1 MWKGLVLDSDH
12 AILVASFRL
21 KLKSRART
29 RLQRRFD
36 VAKLAEDGV
45 KDNFQLEL
53 RNSFQQLESVDDPE
67 TCWVNIVSAVSAA
80 AENTLGFAK
89 KKSKPWITTESY
101 NAIQSCT
108 EARDRG
114 AQHAEFQRLRKE
126 KHASLKRDKN
136 AFLEARA
143 DEMNEADR
151 VGDTR
156 KLHRL
161 RKEMSGRRS
170 TMGAVVK
177 AKNGEAIA
185 NERAKVDRWGE
196 HFNELLNRP
205 RPAHPLEDPRFM
217 NGGLDVPQ
225 DPPTNAEIIRAIRAL
240 KTGRAAGEDNLP
252 PDLFVHGGPELV
264 DKLRGLYEAIWAAEM
279 IPTGWKTAV
288 VIPLFKKG
296 DKASCS
302 NYRGIS
308 LLDIALKIL
317 EAVIMNR
324 IRPEHEL
331 NAHARENQAGFRP
344 GRGCR
349 DQIFTV
355 RQLLETRYEFR
366 RPTIMVFIDFKAA
379 FDSVDR
385 ESLWKVADAFGLP
398 IKIVDMLKV
407 LYSETRCVVRVYN
420 TLTDSF
426 EVSTGVRQG
435 SVLSPYLFNLAID
448 WTMDEATHNIV
459 GCGIEVEGRDSRLY
473 DLEYADDVVLLAE
486 TEREAQELLNRVAS
500 AAAHL
505 GLQINA
511 TKTKVIHCSCPE
523 PAIVL
528 GAEVLEVKLGFE
540 YLGSKVVGNGD
551 ASAEIKARIAKATGA
566 FKALDPLWRR
576 RDIRT
581 KIKAKIYDSCV
592 RSVLLYGCET
602 WPLKIADADRLATFE
617 RQCWRRCLP
626 FKPGSRPKNA
636 EVERRFY
643 HKTPLIKIIQ
653 ERRLRWCGHV
663 LRMDPS
669 RLPRQTI
676 AANST
681 KLPGWKRPAVG
692 VKKTWRR
699 LVGDEIYKQADAV
712 FPRTANPPK
721 WRKEWPRICIA
732 NLKPDG
738 TEVDRQAGRNDWKQI
753 VRDTVSGAAAGRAV
767 RNARRPRGQGAARP

>member
-1 MWKGLVLDSDH
+1 MDSDH
-12 AILVASFRL
+12 AMLVANFRL

-36 VAKLAEDGV
+36 VAKLADDGV
-45 KDNFQLEL
+45 KTEFQLEL
-53 RNSFQQLESVDDPE
+53 RNSFQQLERVEDPDS
-67 TCWVNIVSAVSAA
+67 CWSGIVSAVSAA
-80 AENTLGFAK
+80 AEKTLGFAK
-89 KKSKPWITTESY
+89 EKSKPWISTDSY

-114 AQHAEFQRLRKE
+114 APLAEFKRLRKE
-126 KHASLKRDKN
+126 KHSSLKRDRN

-161 RKEMSGRRS
+161 RREMAGRRS
-170 TMGAVVK
+170 TMGPVVK
-177 AKNGEAIA
+177 SKNGDPIV
-185 NERAKVDRWGE
+185 NERDKVARWGE

-205 RPAHPLEDPRFM
+205 RPLQPVTDPRFM
-217 NGGLDVPQ
+217 TAGMDISEG
-225 DPPTNAEIIRAIRAL
+225 PPTSAEITRAIGAL

-264 DKLRGLYEAIWAAEM
+264 DELRCLYEAIWAKES
-279 IPTGWKTAV
+279 IPPGWKTAV

-331 NAHARENQAGFRP
+331 IARENQAGFRP

-366 RPTIMVFIDFKAA
+366 RPTILVFIDFKAA

-385 ESLWKVADAFGLP
+385 ESLWLVGDAFGLP
-398 IKIVDMLKV
+398 PKILSMLKV
-407 LYSETRCVVRVYN
+407 LYNETRCVVRVYN
-420 TLTDSF
+420 TLTDPF
-426 EVSTGVRQG
+426 DVSTGVRQG

-448 WTMDEATHNIV
+448 WTMDEATHEIA
-459 GCGIEVEGRDSRLY
+459 GCGVEIEGRGSRLY
-473 DLEYADDVVLLAE
+473 DLEYADDAVLLAE
-486 TEREAQELLNRVAS
+486 SEQEAQELLDRVA
-500 AAAHL
+500 ATAAHV
-505 GLQINA
+505 GLHINA
-511 TKTKVIHCSCPE
+511 SKTKVVHCSCPA
-523 PAIVL
+523 PTISFDGDA
-528 GAEVLEVKLGFE
+528 LEVKSSFE
-540 YLGSKVVGNGD
+540 YLGSKVTSQGD
-551 ASAEIKARIAKATGA
+551 ASAEISARIAKATGA

-581 KIKAKIYDSCV
+581 KIKAKIYDACI

-602 WPLKIADADRLATFE
+602 WPVKMADLKDLAVFE
-617 RQCWRRCLP
+617 HKCWRRCLP
-626 FKPGSRPKNA
+626 FRPGARPSNA
-636 EVERRFY
+636 EVDRRFY
-643 HKTPLIKIIQ
+643 HKTPLSKTIQ

-663 LRMDPS
+663 LRMSPK
-669 RLPRQTI
+669 RLPRQTLV
-676 AANST
+676 ADGT

-699 LVGDEIYKQADAV
+699 LVGEEIYGQADAV
-712 FPRTANPPK
+712 FPRTANPPR
-721 WRKEWPRICIA
+721 WRKEWPRICIE
-732 NLKPDG
+732 NLKSDG
-738 TEVDRQAGRNDWKQI
+738 TEDERQSGRNYWNTIVRNTVSAGRSI
-753 VRDTVSGAAAGRAV
+753 
-767 RNARRPRGQGAARP
+767 RNARRPRGLDPPRAYGSW